1 MTWHGGYRSTPKQS
15 GKRIT
20 ERERARREAQSAK
33 DKAML
38 LPRKD
43 PKESRARPVVH
54 VSMTE
59 PSTARGQRRNAHASR
74 PSGGSGQGTS
84 RPREKWRSALLE
96 LKRGLPFTTPTRLE
110 LINTRV
116 RFKIPLDS
124 STVQSPVV
132 LFHPARSVSHLLVVG
147 GGHLGTW
154 YNASRGEPG
163 QTAAWEWVGDLAR
176 SPDGVNHAV
185 ITDPGFGSAQ
195 AIGVPST
202 LISPLTRVT
211 GGVLTLKITCGPG
224 TTGYLAFSSPAISE
238 ITSQSNGPVN
248 NGLNAL
254 VAAHATNPRVRRYEL
269 MQGTQ
274 THHFTAPIV
283 SPPALEVFDE
293 ANPQFVWGPDEAFG
307 GTVITFHDV
316 NYNNNLGVPA
326 VVELYATVGIQC
338 RLEIADRH
346 LATTHDTGTKEAKM
360 REHASAEGSAHL
372 GTSQSG
378 MAEHNKATLTV
389 GPTK

>member
-1 MTWHGGYRSTPKQS
+1 
-15 GKRIT
+15 
-20 ERERARREAQSAK
+20 
-33 DKAML
+33 ML

-59 PSTARGQRRNAHASR
+59 PSMARGQRRNARASR
-74 PSGGSGQGTS
+74 PSGGSGPGTS
-84 RPREKWRSALLE
+84 RPRERWRSALLE

-110 LINTRV
+110 LINTRL
-116 RFKIPLDS
+116 RFKLPLFS
-124 STVQSPVV
+124 AITHPPVV
-132 LFHPARSVSHLLVVG
+132 LFHPCRSVSHLIVVG
-147 GGHLGTW
+147 QSHTGSNPTW
-154 YNASRGEPG
+154 YNAPRGDT
-163 QTAAWEWVGDLAR
+163 TAAWEWVGDSAR
-176 SPDGVNHAV
+176 NPDGVTLTP
-185 ITDPGFGSAQ
+185 ITEPTFGYAQ
-195 AIGVPST
+195 AMGVPST

-211 GGVLTLKITCGPG
+211 GGVLTVKITCGPG

-238 ITSQSNGPVN
+238 ITAS

-254 VAAHATNPRVRRYEL
+254 LSAHATNPRVRRFEL

-293 ANPQFVWGPDEAFG
+293 ANPQFTWGPDEAFG
-307 GTVITFHDV
+307 GTLITFHDV
-316 NYNNNLGVPA
+316 SYNANLGVPI
-326 VVELYATVGIQC
+326 VVEMYATVGIQC

-346 LATTHDTGTKEAKM
+346 LATNHDTGTKEAKM
-360 REHASAEGSAHL
+360 REHASTEGSAHL
-372 GTSQSG
+372 GTSQAG
-378 MAEHNKATLTV
+378 MVEHNKATLSV

>member
-1 MTWHGGYRSTPKQS
+1 MTWHGGFRSTPRQF
-15 GKRIT
+15 GKRIN

-54 VSMTE
+54 ISMTE
-59 PSTARGQRRNAHASR
+59 PPMARGQRRNARASR
-74 PSGGSGQGTS
+74 PSGGSGPGTS
-84 RPREKWRSALLE
+84 RPRERWRSALLE

-116 RFKIPLDS
+116 RFKIPLTS
-124 STVQSPVV
+124 STVHPPVV
-132 LFHPARSVSHLLVVG
+132 LFHPCRSVSHLLVVG
-147 GGHLGTW
+147 QGHLGTW
-154 YNASRGEPG
+154 YNAPRGVAAAS
-163 QTAAWEWVGDLAR
+163 TAWEWEGDLAR
-176 SPDGVNHAV
+176 SPDGVNTAS
-185 ITDPGFGSAQ
+185 ITDPSFGYGQ
-195 AIGVPST
+195 ATGVPST
-202 LISPLTRVT
+202 LIAPLTRVT

-238 ITSQSNGPVN
+238 ITGSGSVN
-248 NGLNAL
+248 NGLGPL
-254 VAAHATNPRVRRYEL
+254 VSAHATNPRVRRYEL
-269 MQGTQ
+269 TQGTQ

-307 GTVITFHDV
+307 GTVVTFHDV

-346 LATTHDTGTKEAKM
+346 LATTHQTGTKEAKM
-360 REHASAEGSAHL
+360 REHASTEGSAHL

-378 MAEHNKATLTV
+378 MEEHNKATLSV

>member
-1 MTWHGGYRSTPKQS
+1 
-15 GKRIT
+15 
-20 ERERARREAQSAK
+20 
-33 DKAML
+33 ML
-38 LPRKD
+38 LPRRD

-59 PSTARGQRRNAHASR
+59 PSMARGQRRNARASR
-74 PSGGSGQGTS
+74 PSGGSAPGTS
-84 RPREKWRSALLE
+84 RPREKWRTALLE

-116 RFKIPLDS
+116 RFKIPLNS
-124 STVQSPVV
+124 STVHTPVV
-132 LFHPARSVSHLLVVG
+132 LFHPGRSVSHLLVVG
-147 GGHLGTW
+147 QGHLGTW
-154 YNASRGEPG
+154 YNAPRGEPG
-163 QTAAWEWVGDLAR
+163 PATAWEWVGDSAN
-176 SPDGVNHAV
+176 SPDGVNSTA
-185 ITDPGFGSAQ
+185 ITDPSFWYAQ

-211 GGVLTLKITCGPG
+211 GGMLTLKITCGPG

-238 ITSQSNGPVN
+238 IKGDDSVN
-248 NGLNAL
+248 NGLSAL
-254 VAAHATNPRVRRYEL
+254 VSAHATNPRVRRYEL
-269 MQGTQ
+269 TQGTQ

-293 ANPQFVWGPDEAFG
+293 ANPQFTWGPDEAFG

-346 LATTHDTGTKEAKM
+346 LATAHETGTKEAKM

-378 MAEHNKATLTV
+378 MAEHNKATLSV
-389 GPTK
+389 APTK

>member
-1 MTWHGGYRSTPKQS
+1 
-15 GKRIT
+15 
-20 ERERARREAQSAK
+20 
-33 DKAML
+33 ML

-59 PSTARGQRRNAHASR
+59 PSMARGQRRNARASR
-74 PSGGSGQGTS
+74 PLGGSGPGMS

-110 LINTRV
+110 LINTRL
-116 RFKIPLDS
+116 RFKIPLSS
-124 STVQSPVV
+124 STVHPPVL
-132 LFHPARSVSHLLVVG
+132 LFHPCRSVSHLIVMGQGHVG
-147 GGHLGTW
+147 AQPTW
-154 YNASRGEPG
+154 FNAPRGDQQG
-163 QTAAWEWVGDLAR
+163 WEWVGDMAK
-176 SPDGVNHAV
+176 SPDDINFPDGVV
-185 ITDPGFGSAQ
+185 LTSITDPAFGYAQ
-195 AIGVPST
+195 AVGVPST

-238 ITSQSNGPVN
+238 ITAHAGLAN
-248 NGLNAL
+248 NGLDAL
-254 VAAHATNPRVRRYEL
+254 LTAHATNPRVRRYEL
-269 MQGTQ
+269 TQGTQ

-307 GTVITFHDV
+307 GTVVTFHDV

-346 LATTHDTGTKEAKM
+346 LATTHQTGTKEAKM
-360 REHASAEGSAHL
+360 REHASTEGSAHL

-378 MAEHNKATLTV
+378 MEEHNKATLSV